1 MSFPIFEYGKKWVR
15 NQVSNSNYD
24 LLYIFFR
31 RISFIFRECILGGD
45 IQLMYPFFRDDNTDY
60 LYIEFIYRVINDSKI
75 NSVNHGDPDL
85 NFFAYQEN

>member
-1 MSFPIFEYGKKWVR
+1 
-15 NQVSNSNYD
+15 
-24 LLYIFFR
+24 
-31 RISFIFRECILGGD
+31 
-45 IQLMYPFFRDDNTDY
+45 MYPFFRDDNTDY